1 MYDLGDLYLALDGL
15 ALGVYEAREDFKKHK
30 VDISASERVR
40 VFDEFNE
47 LQSQLDRFRSIVD
60 DLERGISL

>member
-1 MYDLGDLYLALDGL
+1 MYDLGDLSLELDKISEKVE
-15 ALGVYEAREDFKKHK
+15 AAREDFRGRK
-30 VDISASERVR
+30 VGILASERVR
-40 VFDEFNE
+40 VFDEFND